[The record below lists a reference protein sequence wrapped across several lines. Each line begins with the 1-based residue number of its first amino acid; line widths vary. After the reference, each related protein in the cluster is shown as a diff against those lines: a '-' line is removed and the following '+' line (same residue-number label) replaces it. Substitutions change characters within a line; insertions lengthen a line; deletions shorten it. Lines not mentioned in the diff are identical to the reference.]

1 MPNFLKSVI
10 IVVASKILFNILFNF
25 HYSEFQHIN
34 QLSSMYT
41 STNEKR
47 KLDYSEEELKRQIAK
62 AILLFKFK
70 PPYSIV

>member
-1 MPNFLKSVI
+1 MPNFLRSVI

-25 HYSEFQHIN
+25 HYSVSTHN